1 MRLKIDQKGFNGPK
15 MTKKRSKMA
24 SVCLS
29 SLFCNLNQADPESQ
43 FFPHFL
49 SHARQLKVLQAESSF
64 HIPFE
69 KKYIF
74 VASFSLVPNKKS
86 FKVSEDFVGARVA
99 ILPQS
104 PGNRVDAFVASF
116 LVEER

>member
-1 MRLKIDQKGFNGPK
+1 
-15 MTKKRSKMA
+15 MA

-49 SHARQLKVLQAESSF
+49 SHARQLKFLQGESSF
-64 HIPFE
+64 HIPIE
-69 KKYIF
+69 NKYIL

-104 PGNRVDAFVASF
+104 LGNRVDAFVASF